1 MKPQVLLLDNVLKAP
16 EFFYFGTEKTRLVRL
31 INLTNLTALFSILA
45 ATIENIRE
53 AHLSSLIIS

>member
-45 ATIENIRE
+45 ATIKNRR
-53 AHLSSLIIS
+53 